1 MTIIHYIPTMDP
13 KAGTAP
19 EYVECLVRATRN
31 VAESHVITDSDLG
44 DNIISIRKSIRGFV
58 EKFRPDIL
66 HIHAAWSFKAAMVMK
81 KATEMGVFTL
91 LSVHGGLAPEV
102 VDLDFWKQKL
112 PRLVC
117 YQLLMV
123 RKCQALVA
131 VSQEDYDSLKA
142 LGWKKRIVN
151 IPHPALFHKSDEETK
166 DLLMAIYHKVIDTNY
181 LLRITEPEVL
191 FVKKCVAIKMWNDNR
206 NFDVTTSTKRC
217 DEVTAQLI
225 EETKSLV
232 ELHKD
237 LSFKRI
243 FIYAHDNGVTA
254 LMMEGAEMAGISMP
268 SLLDINALPRFKQ
281 KFHKDKY
288 AKSFNKLCKVISH
301 VAEGKELTPTFTLSG
316 SVSFHT
322 VCQIFQCLRFSSYD
336 EDDFSILAKK
346 AGISKFTARLL
357 QYISN
362 TFYMEKGYMPILPD
376 KKSL

>member
-44 DNIISIRKSIRGFV
+44 DNVISIRKSIRGFV

-112 PRLVC
+112 PRLIC

-166 DLLMAIYHKVIDTNY
+166 DL
-181 LLRITEPEVL
+181 
-191 FVKKCVAIKMWNDNR
+191 
-206 NFDVTTSTKRC
+206 
-217 DEVTAQLI
+217 
-225 EETKSLV
+225 
-232 ELHKD
+232 
-237 LSFKRI
+237 
-243 FIYAHDNGVTA
+243 
-254 LMMEGAEMAGISMP
+254 
-268 SLLDINALPRFKQ
+268 
-281 KFHKDKY
+281 
-288 AKSFNKLCKVISH
+288 
-301 VAEGKELTPTFTLSG
+301 
-316 SVSFHT
+316 
-322 VCQIFQCLRFSSYD
+322 
-336 EDDFSILAKK
+336 
-346 AGISKFTARLL
+346 
-357 QYISN
+357 
-362 TFYMEKGYMPILPD
+362 
-376 KKSL
+376 